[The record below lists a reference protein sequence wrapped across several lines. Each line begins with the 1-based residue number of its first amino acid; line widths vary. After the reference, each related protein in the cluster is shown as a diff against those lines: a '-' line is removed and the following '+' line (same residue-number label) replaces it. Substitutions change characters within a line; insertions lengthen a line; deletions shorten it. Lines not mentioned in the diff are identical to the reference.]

1 MNGKQ
6 LKNSI
11 LQWAIQGKLVPPVCR
26 QAGKTLMTNPVPREK
41 GKECWFTYVI
51 ECEDGSFYK
60 GFTDNLLRCYQQH
73 CNGTGAD
80 YTKTHK
86 PKQLYYWEMHYS
98 KEAALQ
104 REKYLKSGV
113 GREWF
118 KKEVVD
124 KPENFE
130 PASVLLEKIRQE
142 KERLIKEK
150 KIKRD
155 KNASIIYRGE
165 DNSYYEKMLATGEV
179 KCIDEEVPFEIPQG
193 WEWTRIG
200 NIFNHTSGKQQSSS
214 NKGGGTPQKFITT
227 SNLYWG
233 HFILDNVKVMNFT
246 DEEIKTCSA
255 TKGDLLVCEGG
266 AGYGRSAIWNEDYDI
281 CLQNHVHRLRPCVSG
296 ICEYV
301 YHFIYLLKESN
312 NLASVGT
319 AMPGLSANRLK
330 GLLLPFPPLSE
341 QRRIVAKLAELL
353 PQIEK
358 YNNVQNK
365 LDELNT
371 TIKDCLKKSILQEAI
386 QGKLV
391 PQLAEE
397 GRAQELLEQIKA
409 EKRKLVKE
417 GKLKKSALSDSVIFG
432 GDDNKYCEKIGKS
445 VQCIDE
451 EIPFE
456 IPESWVWCKFQDIAN
471 SELGKTMNKASD
483 KGGEVPYL
491 CSINV
496 YWDKVDLS
504 NVKVAPFSIAEKEKY
519 LLQKGDLLICEGGE
533 VGRCAIWSNDKTMY
547 YQNALHRVRFYG
559 DISSKFIQN
568 VIRSYKTMGIIDKN
582 SKGMTIKHFTKTAL
596 NSLYVPLPPFQEQQ
610 RIVAQIEKLFEQ
622 LH

>member
-6 LKNSI
+6 LKNSM
-11 LQWAIQGKLVPPVCR
+11 LQWAIQGKLVPQDP
-26 QAGKTLMTNPVPREK
+26 N
-41 GKECWFTYVI
+41 
-51 ECEDGSFYK
+51 D
-60 GFTDNLLRCYQQH
+60 
-73 CNGTGAD
+73 
-80 YTKTHK
+80 
-86 PKQLYYWEMHYS
+86 
-98 KEAALQ
+98 
-104 REKYLKSGV
+104 
-113 GREWF
+113 
-118 KKEVVD
+118 
-124 KPENFE
+124 E
-130 PASVLLEKIRQE
+130 PASVLLDKILQE

-165 DNSYYEKMLATGEV
+165 DNSYYEKILATGEV

-193 WEWTRIG
+193 WKWTRIG

-266 AGYGRSAIWNEDYDI
+266 AGYGRSAIWNENYDI

-301 YHFIYLLKESN
+301 YYFIYLLKESN

-358 YNNVQNK
+358 YNNVQKK
-365 LDELNT
+365 LNELNT

-397 GRAQELLEQIKA
+397 GTAQELLEQIKT
-409 EKRKLVKE
+409 EKQKLVKE
-417 GKLKKSALSDSVIFG
+417 GKLKKSALKDSVIFK
-432 GDDNKYCEKIGKS
+432 GDDNKYWEKKDATCECINEDIPFDIPKSWAWVRLETILNTGSARRVHAKDWRQTGIPFYRAREIGKLADDGF
-445 VQCIDE
+445 VD
-451 EIPFE
+451 
-456 IPESWVWCKFQDIAN
+456 N
-471 SELGKTMNKASD
+471 EL
-483 KGGEVPYL
+483 Y
-491 CSINV
+491 I
-496 YWDKVDLS
+496 DLS
-504 NVKVAPFSIAEKEKY
+504 LYEDFS
-519 LLQKGDLLICEGGE
+519 
-533 VGRCAIWSNDKTMY
+533 
-547 YQNALHRVRFYG
+547 
-559 DISSKFIQN
+559 SS
-568 VIRSYKTMGIIDKN
+568 G
-582 SKGMTIKHFTKTAL
+582 
-596 NSLYVPLPPFQEQQ
+596 VPLPNDLMITAVGTLGKVYIVKENDKFYYKDGSVLCLANKYGLCAEYLKMVIESPFFKGQYRQESQGTTVATLTMVRLQKYFIPIPPLQEQY
-610 RIVAQIEKLFEQ
+610 RIVETYRNIASIMSK
-622 LH
+622 

>member
-11 LQWAIQGKLVPPVCR
+11 LQWAIQGKLVPQDP
-26 QAGKTLMTNPVPREK
+26 N
-41 GKECWFTYVI
+41 
-51 ECEDGSFYK
+51 D
-60 GFTDNLLRCYQQH
+60 
-73 CNGTGAD
+73 
-80 YTKTHK
+80 
-86 PKQLYYWEMHYS
+86 
-98 KEAALQ
+98 
-104 REKYLKSGV
+104 
-113 GREWF
+113 
-118 KKEVVD
+118 
-124 KPENFE
+124 E
-130 PASVLLEKIRQE
+130 PASVLLDKIRQE

-165 DNSYYEKMLATGEV
+165 DNSYYEKLLATGEV

-200 NIFNHTSGKQQSSS
+200 NIFNHASGKQQSSS

-301 YHFIYLLKESN
+301 YYFIYLLKESN

-341 QRRIVAKLAELL
+341 QKRIVAKLGDLL
-353 PQIEK
+353 PQIDK
-358 YNNVQNK
+358 YSKVQQQ
-365 LDELNT
+365 LDELNNA
-371 TIKDCLKKSILQEAI
+371 IKESLKKSILQEAI

-391 PQLAEE
+391 PQIAEE
-397 GRAQELLEQIKA
+397 GSAQELLEQIKE

-417 GKLKKSALSDSVIFG
+417 GKLKKSALNDSVIFRS
-432 GDDNKYCEKIGKS
+432 DDNKYYEKVGKKC
-445 VQCIDE
+445 VDITE
-451 EIPFE
+451 EIPFP
-456 IPESWVWCKFQDIAN
+456 IPANWQWVRIRDVFQLNPKNEADDETLAAFIPMEKIRVGYKSDFTFDLVKWGNIKKGFTHFAN
-471 SELGKTMNKASD
+471 GDVAFAKITPCFQNRKSAIFHDLPNGIGAGTTELK
-483 KGGEVPYL
+483 VLRPYGNT
-491 CSINV
+491 IDR
-496 YWDKVDLS
+496 W
-504 NVKVAPFSIAEKEKY
+504 Y
-519 LLQKGDLLICEGGE
+519 LLYFLESPYFIDEATFKGTANQQRIV
-533 VGRCAIWSNDKTMY
+533 VGYLEDK
-547 YQNALHRVRFYG
+547 LF
-559 DISSKFIQN
+559 
-568 VIRSYKTMGIIDKN
+568 
-582 SKGMTIKHFTKTAL
+582 
-596 NSLYVPLPPFQEQQ
+596 PLPTQKEQQ